1 MKGQHAL
8 MLGRP
13 LRSVTLLLS
22 LAAFL
27 PTQAQT
33 ISQDSCEVI
42 IPKDYYEAQR
52 AKARRVPSHFT
63 TPSTESVIKN
73 TGKVYTFRL
82 AACILPEYINNI
94 NGGFGNYNSPLNHD
108 EIIEE
113 VEAWWDE
120 LEEGLNALYTND
132 VGIKFKVVRDKRL
145 ILFNHNVNGLTLSP
159 DATNETRLYLS
170 KKIIDKALGD
180 DAVNYDLGILIGQ
193 PNQSRNGVAQLG
205 SAASATLKGSAW
217 AVSNITTIAHEIGH
231 SFGAEHTHI
240 KDDAICTEPGSGR
253 SILS

>member
-1 MKGQHAL
+1 

-27 PTQAQT
+27 PTQAQAT
-33 ISQDSCEVI
+33 SQDSCEVI

-108 EIIEE
+108 EIIEK
-113 VEAWWDE
+113 VEAWWNE
-120 LEEGLNALYTND
+120 LEE
-132 VGIKFKVVRDKRL
+132 
-145 ILFNHNVNGLTLSP
+145 
-159 DATNETRLYLS
+159 
-170 KKIIDKALGD
+170 
-180 DAVNYDLGILIGQ
+180 
-193 PNQSRNGVAQLG
+193 
-205 SAASATLKGSAW
+205 
-217 AVSNITTIAHEIGH
+217 
-231 SFGAEHTHI
+231 
-240 KDDAICTEPGSGR
+240 
-253 SILS
+253 